1 MLPVA
6 LVISFATSIVEQLG
20 NVKII
25 IIKKNIRIALLIKN
39 NYNII
44 INMLTLIKS
53 PFIEYKLTIL
63 RNKKTSNSLFRQTM
77 NEISYLIAA
86 EVLKNLKYKKILI
99 QSPIAKTTG
108 LNLADSVIIVPILRA
123 GLGLIEGFVKFL
135 PDVEKGHIG
144 LYRDEQT
151 YQPVEY
157 LCKLPKVKNKKI
169 IVLDP
174 MLATGNSSSA
184 AIELIKEKGVRIKDI
199 KFVSLLAAPE
209 GVKNLSKKQKGL
221 HIFTCSLDKSLNKN
235 KYIVPGLGDAG
246 DRYMGT

>member
-1 MLPVA
+1 
-6 LVISFATSIVEQLG
+6 
-20 NVKII
+20 
-25 IIKKNIRIALLIKN
+25 
-39 NYNII
+39 
-44 INMLTLIKS
+44 MLTLIKS
-53 PFIEYKLTIL
+53 SFIEYKLTIL

-86 EVLKNLKYKKILI
+86 EVLQYLKYNKISI
-99 QSPIAKTTG
+99 QSPIMKTTG
-108 LNLADSVIIVPILRA
+108 LNLADPIIIVPILRA
-123 GLGLIEGFVKFL
+123 GLGLVEGFVKFL
-135 PDVEKGHIG
+135 PEVEKGHIG

-157 LCKLPKVKNKKI
+157 LCKLPKTKNKKI

-184 AIELIKEKGVRIKDI
+184 AIELIKEKGVKIKDI
-199 KFVSLLAAPE
+199 MLVSLLAAPE

-221 HIFTCSLDKSLNKN
+221 QIFTCSLDKSLNKN
-235 KYIVPGLGDAG
+235 KFIVPGLGDAG